1 MSATRETTPA
11 APLRFPELGLYG
23 LAGHSEHPGELIQ
36 EARDAEALGLG
47 SIWISERFDVKD
59 AAVCVGAACA
69 ATRQIH
75 VGTAGTNIDI
85 RHPLVTATMASTAA
99 RLSGDR
105 FALGLARG
113 VAIRARMMG
122 LPDVTNRQL
131 EDFVKLMRKLWTG
144 ERAMGVP
151 GPSGVSPYLHMGS
164 WLDEDIP
171 CLFVGFGLKAVEGAA
186 RVFDGIILHT
196 FLSDDALT
204 REVAAARRGA
214 EQAGRDPEDVKVW
227 SVLAT
232 VHAPDEEARLRR
244 LVARMATYLQVPG
257 YGELLVSV
265 NRWDPALLKRFRSAP
280 LVSSMRSAIDATATL
295 AQLGEIAELIPA
307 EWLPAAVGSAEVC
320 AQRIVDQFKAGADGV
335 ILHASRPGDLPQ
347 VLAAYARIRDHAQF
361 AGRSPRP
368 A

>member
-1 MSATRETTPA
+1 
-11 APLRFPELGLYG
+11 LYG
-23 LAGHSEHPGELIQ
+23 LAGHSEHPGELIA
-36 EARDAEALGLG
+36 EAREAEALGLG

-75 VGTAGTNIDI
+75 IGTAGTNIDV
-85 RHPLVTATMASTAA
+85 RHPIVTATMAATAA

-105 FALGLARG
+105 FALGIARG

-131 EDFVKLMRKLWTG
+131 EDFVKLMRRLWSG
-144 ERAMGVP
+144 EKAFGASS
-151 GPSGVSPYLHMGS
+151 PSGISPYLHMGN

-171 CLFVGFGLKAVEGAA
+171 CLFVGFGLKAVEQAA

-196 FLSDDALT
+196 FLSDDTLA
-204 REVAAARRGA
+204 REVSAARGGA
-214 EQAGRDPEDVKVW
+214 EQAGRDPQDLKVW

-232 VHAPDEEARLRR
+232 VHAPDDEARLRR
-244 LVARMATYLQVPG
+244 LVARMATYLQAPG

-265 NRWDPALLKRFRSAP
+265 NRWDPAILKRFRSSAI
-280 LVSSMRSAIDATATL
+280 VSSMRTAIDASATL
-295 AQLGEIAELIPA
+295 DQLVEIAELIP
-307 EWLPAAVGSAEVC
+307 EQWLPAAVGSAERC
-320 AQRIVDQFKAGADGV
+320 AERIVDQFEAGADGV
-335 ILHASRPGDLPQ
+335 ILHASRPSDLPE
-347 VLAAYARIRDHAQF
+347 VLEAYSQIRDHRRF